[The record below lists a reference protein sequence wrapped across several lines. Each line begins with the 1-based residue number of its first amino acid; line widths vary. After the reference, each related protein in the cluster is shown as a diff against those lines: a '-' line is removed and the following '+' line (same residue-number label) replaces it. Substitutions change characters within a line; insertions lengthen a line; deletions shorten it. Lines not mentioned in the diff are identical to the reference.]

1 MKETPRYSHDKD
13 GHTEAV
19 MFVFKRGDEILIEHR
34 YDKTPPEP
42 YIPNGSIEMKD
53 REVAGSNGDYRDVAL
68 KREIGE
74 EFDGKITPLEYQ
86 PLSEFTVKER
96 NSIFY
101 IYLVS
106 KWLGKFENYSYED
119 GKVAAKLEW
128 VKEARAKTLFIYPL
142 LFHALDAAFH
152 KTK

>member
-13 GHTEAV
+13 GHMEAV

-53 REVAGSNGDYRDVAL
+53 RKEAGEQGDYKDVAL
-68 KREIGE
+68 RREICE
-74 EFDGKITPLEYQ
+74 EFNGKITPLEYKL
-86 PLSEFTVKER
+86 LSEFTVKER

-106 KWLGKFENYSYED
+106 RWLGAFEKYSYED
-119 GKVAAKLEW
+119 GNTAARLEW
-128 VKEARAKTLFIYPL
+128 VSEAKARTLFIYPL
-142 LFHALDAAFH
+142 LFHALDEVFS
-152 KTK
+152 KK